1 MSTSKKST
9 TERQPQLPR
18 RRASLVALVATA
30 LLVAGGTGVS
40 ASGAFG
46 SPAQQPST
54 TAEAVGSHAGHH
66 AGLAQQS
73 VAGGSNATR
82 DEPVAAADAAAS
94 KAAGPALKGKD
105 LQKAQKEL
113 RKGAKLIPATVKSE
127 GKAPGRSA
135 EKALLKEA
143 KASKGL
149 AAAKAAKPEK
159 QAPGQALKQRRDVK
173 PQEVLTDAAKGGL
186 GGCLPAYGENGQCLP
201 LIPPSMAKHA
211 QEMRESGQDPA
222 SMEHPW
228 SCAEVRR
235 TFADGIRVRQAG
247 VDPQGLDS
255 DGDGLACG
263 PKDVNVP

>member
-1 MSTSKKST
+1 MSNSRKSAKK
-9 TERQPQLPR
+9 RQPQPPR
-18 RRASLVALVATA
+18 RRASIVALVATA
-30 LLVAGGTGVS
+30 LLVAGGTGLS

-46 SPAQQPST
+46 SPAQKPIT
-54 TAEAVGSHAGHH
+54 TAEAVGSHAGHLSPS
-66 AGLAQQS
+66 GQKPLPVGES
-73 VAGGSNATR
+73 VKL
-82 DEPVAAADAAAS
+82 DEPASAADAAAS
-94 KAAGPALKGKD
+94 KAAGPALRGKD
-105 LQKAQKEL
+105 LEKAQKDL
-113 RKGAKLIPATVKSE
+113 RQGAKVIPSTVKSE

-149 AAAKAAKPEK
+149 AAAQAAKPEK

-173 PQEVLTDAAKGGL
+173 PQEVLADAAKGGL

-201 LIPPSMAKHA
+201 LIPPSMAMHA
-211 QEMRESGQDPA
+211 QQMRDSGQDPS

-228 SCAEVRR
+228 SCTEVRS

-255 DGDGLACG
+255 DGDGVACG
-263 PKDVNVP
+263 PKDVSTP